1 MTKIRMIELAALALL
16 IGAGAY
22 GVITQKAHEPASP
35 SMPHPAESRP
45 TQATITRSV
54 PTVSSAPSSSSG
66 QPLPPESPD
75 HAVKVECMRLVMDGM
90 NALAKAEKEGRA
102 DQVQA
107 VTLPSH
113 CEKYLTQQ

>member
-1 MTKIRMIELAALALL
+1 
-16 IGAGAY
+16 
-22 GVITQKAHEPASP
+22 
-35 SMPHPAESRP
+35 
-45 TQATITRSV
+45 
-54 PTVSSAPSSSSG
+54 
-66 QPLPPESPD
+66 
-75 HAVKVECMRLVMDGM
+75 MRLVMDGM